1 MTEWGVV
8 GVIVTLIGI
17 VAVFV
22 KVTLSYSAAVGE
34 LKTSIAVL
42 NTSIE
47 RLTEDLNEIADT
59 SSKKRELIF
68 SRLGNAETKIGEH
81 EIRIDHLEKRS

>member
-17 VAVFV
+17 ASVFV
-22 KVTLSYSAAVGE
+22 KVTLSYSTAVGE

-47 RLTEDLNEIADT
+47 QLTEDLNEIAET
-59 SSKKRELIF
+59 SSKKREQIYD
-68 SRLGNAETKIGEH
+68 RLGFAENKLGEH
-81 EIRIDHLEKRS
+81 GIRIDHLEKRS

>member
-22 KVTLSYSAAVGE
+22 KVTLSYSVAVGE
-34 LKTSIAVL
+34 LKTSIAIL
-42 NTSIE
+42 NASIE
-47 RLTEDLNEIADT
+47 QLTEDLNEIAET
-59 SSKKRELIF
+59 SSKKREQIYD
-68 SRLGNAETKIGEH
+68 RLGCAENKLGEH